1 MLPVAL
7 GVLGAALRL
16 WQYSAGASLWADEA
30 NLALNIVDRPLGRLL
45 GPLDYRQ
52 MAPPGWLL
60 LQKAAITL
68 FGDGEHALRLIPLL
82 GSLATLPLAWHV
94 ARRILRPGVE
104 PALAL
109 GLVATAVPLIFFA
122 AQVKPYATDVAA
134 ALLLLALAL
143 AVRRAGPGGGR
154 LLRLGLA
161 GTLLPWLS
169 YPALLVS
176 AGLLAALVA
185 TAILERDRARLRSL
199 VPVALAWAAS
209 AAGAIAWARGTL
221 GPGDVEYLR
230 QFWGRWL
237 MPLPPRSLQD
247 LGWPVARLT
256 TVFGGGGLRYPA
268 PGVFVALAA
277 LGTFALWR
285 RARDHAWLLLGPILA
300 TFAAAALQVYPF
312 SPRLVLFLFP
322 GFLILTAAGPGAL
335 ASVGRAAGRRAA
347 TIATLL
353 CAGLALYGLVRD
365 PPPYAPEPLK
375 PVLLSMRRAWQPGDR
390 VYVYYGAEKA
400 FVYYARRLGFAE
412 RRLRPRRLRAGR
424 SPRLPA
430 GDRCAPG
437 RAPHVAG
444 RRAPGG
450 RGGRDPP
457 RLPRPHRDAPGR
469 VPGRRAGARSPDR
482 RVRPRLPLRPL
493 GSRAPGG
500 RHGGHVPAPAERLRR
515 AARRLVLPPGGVAA
529 LKFPPKPAGSGAQ
542 YDVSRPRGQGPVT
555 VKSSDS

>member
-16 WQYSAGASLWADEA
+16 WQYAAGASLWADEA

-68 FGDGEHALRLIPLL
+68 FGDGEHALRLVPLL

-94 ARRILRPGVE
+94 ARQILRPGVE

-122 AQVKPYATDVAA
+122 AQVKPYATDVTA

-185 TAILERDRARLRSL
+185 TAILERDRARVRSL

-230 QFWGRWL
+230 QFWDRWL

-247 LGWPVARLT
+247 LGWPGARLT

-347 TIATLL
+347 TILTLL

-375 PVLLSMRRAWQPGDR
+375 PVLLSMHRAWQPGDR

-400 FVYYARRLGFAE
+400 FVYYARRLGFESGAYVLGTCARGDPRVYLRE
-412 RRLRPRRLRAGR
+412 IDALRGAPRAWLVVAHPTRGEDAILLGYLDRIGTRRA
-424 SPRLPA
+424 A
-430 GDRCAPG
+430 YQAAG
-437 RAPHVAG
+437 RAPG
-444 RRAPGG
+444 
-450 RGGRDPP
+450 P
-457 RLPRPHRDAPGR
+457 RTDEYAQVYLYDLSDPGR
-469 VPGRRAGARSPDR
+469 LAAVTADTFP
-482 RVRPRLPLRPL
+482 LP
-493 GSRAPGG
+493 SS
-500 RHGGHVPAPAERLRR
+500 
-515 AARRLVLPPGGVAA
+515 
-529 LKFPPKPAGSGAQ
+529 GSGQRSAAW
-542 YDVSRPRGQGPVT
+542 SCHPGA
-555 VKSSDS
+555 